1 MEQQQKPTTIRVI
14 QIPSGTSDM
23 HDDRTVIEINRGQ
36 FVVEVQGFGSAEGKF
51 KITGRDAA
59 KLNEQLAENNMPA
72 PGDDGSFAIADY
84 GLALVY
90 ADPTTFAH
98 VILDMF
104 LNA

>member
-1 MEQQQKPTTIRVI
+1 MEQQQKPTIRVI
-14 QIPSGTSDM
+14 QIPGGTADM

-36 FVVEVQGFGSAEGKF
+36 FVIEVQGFGSAEGKF

-59 KLNEQLAENNMPA
+59 KLNEQLAANDMPA
-72 PGDDGSFAIADY
+72 PGDDGRFKIADY

-90 ADPTTFAH
+90 CEPTTFAH

-104 LNA
+104 SNT